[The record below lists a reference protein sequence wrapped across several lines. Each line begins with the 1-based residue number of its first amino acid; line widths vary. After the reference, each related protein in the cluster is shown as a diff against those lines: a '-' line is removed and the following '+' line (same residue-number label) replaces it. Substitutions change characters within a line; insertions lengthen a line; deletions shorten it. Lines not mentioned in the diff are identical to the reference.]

1 MAPTRMFPRS
11 LFRFLP
17 RLLSRFSSGLFP
29 VIAAA
34 LLLGALP
41 VAPASAQSVLI
52 PSSPQIGASSFVL
65 MDPLSGRVIMEE
77 NSHERLPPASLT
89 KMMTA
94 YIVERELDEGRISMS
109 DMVPISVKA
118 WRTEGSRTFVQEG
131 TEVSVED
138 LLRGVIIQSGND
150 SSVALAEFIAG
161 SEGAFVDIMNQ
172 QAELLGM
179 NETSFANA
187 TGLPAQDHFSTA
199 NDLALL
205 AKAIINDYPENYPLY
220 AEKHFT
226 FNNIRQP
233 NRNSLLWRDD
243 SVDGLKTGHTE
254 EAGYCLVASAKR
266 NDTRFIAVV
275 MGANST
281 SARAQEVQKMLN
293 YGFRYFQTERLFR
306 TGQELLEAKVWGGEN
321 DQLSVGILDDVH
333 VTIPRGSRDSL
344 ESVIELDTV
353 IKAPVAVGDELGRVK
368 VTLDGETVVDQ
379 PVLALSDVPEGGF
392 FKRIWDA
399 IKLFFVQL
407 FE

>member
-1 MAPTRMFPRS
+1 MALNTGS
-11 LFRFLP
+11 T
-17 RLLSRFSSGLFP
+17 RLLYSVFHVLVTSLMVLMLST
-29 VIAAA
+29 AT
-34 LLLGALP
+34 
-41 VAPASAQSVLI
+41 ASAQSVLI
-52 PSSPQIGASSFVL
+52 PSPPQIAASSFIL
-65 MDPLSGRVIMEE
+65 MDPVSGRVIMEE
-77 NSHERLPPASLT
+77 NSGERLPPASLT

-118 WRTEGSRTFVQEG
+118 WRTQGSRTFVQEG
-131 TEVSVED
+131 TQVSVED

-150 SSVALAEFIAG
+150 ASVALAEFVAG

-179 NETSFANA
+179 NGTEFANA
-187 TGLPAQDHFSTA
+187 TGLPAPDQFSTA
-199 NDLALL
+199 HDLALL
-205 AKAIINDYPENYPLY
+205 ARAIINDYPENYPLY

-233 NRNSLLWRDD
+233 NRNILLWRDE
-243 SVDGLKTGHTE
+243 SVDGLKTGHTQ

-266 NDTRFIAVV
+266 NDSRFIAVV
-275 MGANST
+275 MGASSP

-293 YGFRYFQTERLFR
+293 YGFRYYQTETLFS
-306 TGQELLEAKVWGGEN
+306 TGQELMNAKVWGGQS
-321 DQLSVGILDDVH
+321 DQISIGILDDVN
-333 VTIPRGSRDSL
+333 VTIPRGSRNSL
-344 ESVIELDTV
+344 ESTIELDTV
-353 IKAPVAVGDELGRVK
+353 IRAPVTVGDELGRVK

>member
-1 MAPTRMFPRS
+1 MITS
-11 LFRFLP
+11 
-17 RLLSRFSSGLFP
+17 
-29 VIAAA
+29 
-34 LLLGALP
+34 LLLGLFAAGT
-41 VAPASAQSVLI
+41 VSAQSVLI
-52 PSSPQIGASSFVL
+52 PSPPQIAASSFIL
-65 MDPLSGRVIMEE
+65 MDPASGRVIMED
-77 NSHERLPPASLT
+77 NSRERLPPASLT

-150 SSVALAEFIAG
+150 ASVALAEFVAG
-161 SEGAFVDIMNQ
+161 SEDAFVDIMNQ
-172 QAELLGM
+172 QAEILGM
-179 NETSFANA
+179 NDTNFATA
-187 TGLPAQDHFSTA
+187 TGLPAPDQFSTA
-199 NDLALL
+199 RDLAIL
-205 AKAIINDYPENYPLY
+205 ARAIINDYPENYPLY

-243 SVDGLKTGHTE
+243 SVDGLKTGHTQ
-254 EAGYCLVASAKR
+254 EAGYCLVASARR
-266 NDTRFIAVV
+266 NDTRLIAAV
-275 MGANST
+275 MGASST
-281 SARAQEVQKMLN
+281 TVRAQEIQKMLN
-293 YGFRYFQTERLFR
+293 YGFRYYQTERLFS
-306 TGQELLEAKVWGGEN
+306 TGQELMQARVWSGTT
-321 DQLSVGILDDVH
+321 DQLSLGTLEDVY

-353 IKAPVAVGDELGRVK
+353 IKAPVSVGDELGRVK
-368 VTLDGETVVDQ
+368 VTLEGETVVDQ

-399 IKLFFVQL
+399 IKLFFFQL

>member
-1 MAPTRMFPRS
+1 MALDKQLPRMLCRS
-11 LFRFLP
+11 TPGLFRLIITSLVLV
-17 RLLSRFSSGLFP
+17 LLSTGT
-29 VIAAA
+29 
-34 LLLGALP
+34 
-41 VAPASAQSVLI
+41 ASAQSVLI
-52 PSSPQIGASSFVL
+52 PSPPQIAASSFIL
-65 MDPLSGRVIMEE
+65 MDPLSGQVIMEE

-94 YIVERELDEGRISMS
+94 YIVERELDEGRVSMS
-109 DMVPISVKA
+109 DMVPISVNA
-118 WRTEGSRTFVQEG
+118 WRTEGSRTFVKEG

-150 SSVALAEFIAG
+150 ASVALAEFVAG
-161 SEGAFVDIMNQ
+161 SEDAFVDIMNQ
-172 QAELLGM
+172 QAEILGM
-179 NETSFANA
+179 NDTNFATA
-187 TGLPAQDHFSTA
+187 TGLPAPDQFSTA
-199 NDLALL
+199 KDLALL
-205 AKAIINDYPENYPLY
+205 ARAIINDYPENYPLY

-266 NDTRFIAVV
+266 NDTRLIAVV
-275 MGANST
+275 MGTSST
-281 SARAQEVQKMLN
+281 TARAQEIQKMLN
-293 YGFRYFQTERLFR
+293 YGFRYYQTERLFSK
-306 TGQELLEAKVWGGEN
+306 GQELMQARVWSGES
-321 DQLSVGILDDVH
+321 DQLSVGILDDVD
-333 VTIPRGSRDSL
+333 VTIPRGARDSL

-353 IKAPVAVGDELGRVK
+353 IKAPVSVGDELGRVK
-368 VTLDGETVVDQ
+368 VTLEGETVVDQ

>member
-1 MAPTRMFPRS
+1 MALTRFIRVLITS
-11 LFRFLP
+11 
-17 RLLSRFSSGLFP
+17 
-29 VIAAA
+29 
-34 LLLGALP
+34 LLLAMLP
-41 VAPASAQSVLI
+41 TATAVAQSVLI
-52 PSSPQIGASSFVL
+52 PSPPQIGASSYIL

-94 YIVERELDEGRISMS
+94 YIVERELDEGRIAMS
-109 DMVPISVKA
+109 DMVPISVNA
-118 WRTEGSRTFVQEG
+118 WRTEGSRTFVKEG

-150 SSVALAEFIAG
+150 ASVALAEFIAG
-161 SEGAFVDIMNQ
+161 SESAFVDIMNQ
-172 QAELLGM
+172 QAKLLGM
-179 NETSFANA
+179 NESSFANA
-187 TGLPAQDHFSTA
+187 TGLPAKDHFSTA
-199 NDLALL
+199 YDLALL
-205 AKAIINDYPENYPLY
+205 AKAIINDYPESYPIY

-226 FNNIRQP
+226 FNDIRQP

-243 SVDGLKTGHTE
+243 TVDGLKTGHTE

-275 MGANST
+275 MGT
-281 SARAQEVQKMLN
+281 SSVTARAQEVQKMLN
-293 YGFRYFQTERLFR
+293 YGFRYYQTERLFSA
-306 TGQELLEAKVWGGEN
+306 GQELMQARVWGGEN
-321 DQLSVGILDDVH
+321 DQLSVGILKGVH

-344 ESVIELDTV
+344 KSVIELDTV
-353 IKAPVAVGDELGRVK
+353 IKAPVSVGDELGRVK
-368 VTLDGETVVDQ
+368 VTLDGETFVDQ